1 MEETKMATFRILDAA
16 QTAEKLPFADLIEAL
31 RIGFSVGCQLPERHH
46 HTMHRVGEP
55 DATLLLMPAW
65 TNPEDKA
72 QYLGVKLVT
81 VVPGNASRRL
91 PGLVSTYMLYDGLTG
106 EQLALMDGNTIT
118 GRRTV
123 ATSALAAKYLS
134 RPESSRL
141 LVIGA
146 GRVGSLIPDAYRAV
160 RPIQEVQV
168 WDMNAEASN
177 RMVENLRSNGV
188 RAKVVND
195 LQTAVG
201 HADIVSTATLSTEPI
216 VKREWLRPG
225 THVDLIGGFTPKM
238 READDHTISIAKLY
252 VDTPEALH
260 EAGDL
265 VQPRES
271 GLISETSVLATL
283 ADLSRADRFARE
295 NSDTI
300 TCFKAVGSGLADL
313 VAAKL
318 VYRGMKEG

>member
-1 MEETKMATFRILDAA
+1 MAIFSILDASE
-16 QTAEKLPFADLIEAL
+16 TAARLPFPELIEAL
-31 RIGFSVGCQLPERHH
+31 REGFAIGCQLPERHH
-46 HTMHRVGEP
+46 HTMARVGEP

-65 TNPEDKA
+65 TNPDERE

-81 VVPGNASRRL
+81 VVPGNASRGI
-91 PGLVSTYMLYDGLTG
+91 PGLVSTYMLYNGLTG

-134 RPESSRL
+134 RPESSKL

-160 RPIQEVQV
+160 RPIDEVHV
-168 WDMNAEASN
+168 WDMNPEASR
-177 RMVENLRSNGV
+177 RMVENLASDGI
-188 RAKVVND
+188 RAAVVAD
-195 LQTAVG
+195 LRTAVEQ
-201 HADIVSTATLSTEPI
+201 ADIISTATLSTEPI
-216 VKREWLRPG
+216 VKRDWLRPG

-238 READDHTISIAKLY
+238 READDATISFARLY

-265 VQPRES
+265 VQPIES
-271 GLISETSVLATL
+271 GLITEESVVATL
-283 ADLSRADRFARE
+283 RDLSLADKPARE
-295 NSDTI
+295 SDEEI

-318 VYRGMKEG
+318 VYRGSKAR